1 MEGLNLLLTLTELR
15 LGMTPSL
22 ASTSGMPNKDRS
34 FHEASQK
41 TGGEGWFYSEE
52 QQLLTQFHADARTLH
67 AKWVELRTFTWIPPR
82 NPVPQTTRRMLR
94 HNALEAWAHM
104 QKTGWVRCRPP
115 VR

>member
-22 ASTSGMPNKDRS
+22 ACTSGMPNKDRS

-67 AKWVELRTFTWIPPR
+67 AKWVELRTFTWVPPR
-82 NPVPQTTRRMLR
+82 TPVPQTTRRMLR
-94 HNALEAWAHM
+94 HNAIEAWTHM
-104 QKTGWVRCRPP
+104 QKTGWKCCAPQW
-115 VR
+115 

>member
-22 ASTSGMPNKDRS
+22 ACTSSMPNKDRS

-67 AKWVELRTFTWIPPR
+67 AKWVELRTFTWVPPR
-82 NPVPQTTRRMLR
+82 TPVPQTTRRMLR
-94 HNALEAWAHM
+94 HNAIEAWTHM
-104 QKTGWVRCRPP
+104 QKTGWKCCAPQW
-115 VR
+115 

>member
-22 ASTSGMPNKDRS
+22 ACTSGMPNKDRS

-52 QQLLTQFHADARTLH
+52 QQLLTQFHTDARTLH
-67 AKWVELRTFTWIPPR
+67 AKWVELRTFTWVPPR
-82 NPVPQTTRRMLR
+82 TPVPQTTRRMLR
-94 HNALEAWAHM
+94 HNAIEAWTHM
-104 QKTGWVRCRPP
+104 QKTGWGCCAPQS
-115 VR
+115 